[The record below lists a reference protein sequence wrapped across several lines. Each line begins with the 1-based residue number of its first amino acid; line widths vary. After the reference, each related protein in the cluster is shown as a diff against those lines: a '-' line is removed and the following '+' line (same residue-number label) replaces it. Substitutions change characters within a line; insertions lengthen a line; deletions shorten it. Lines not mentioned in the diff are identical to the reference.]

1 MQVTV
6 ETGEGLARQVTV
18 ELPPEDIE
26 QQIDQRLRDVA
37 RNARLPGFRPG
48 KVPMRVLRQRF
59 GESVRG
65 EVFGEM
71 VQASFSEAV
80 AKAELR
86 PAGMPE
92 FEADIDQG
100 ARRYAYI
107 AKFEV
112 LPQVSLN
119 SLKDQEI
126 KRPVVEVLDA
136 DLDAMIE
143 RLRKQRKTWTQVER
157 PAASGDR
164 VTISFTG
171 TLDGEAFPGGSAEN
185 RPLELG
191 AGQMVP
197 GFEEQLVGAVAG
209 EERSVEVTFP
219 ADYHAASLAGKQALF
234 SVTIAEV
241 AEPVL
246 PEVDADFVRGF
257 GIEDGD
263 LDKFRA
269 DVRGNMERELKQ
281 RVDSSVKSQVMDALV
296 RANPLDLP
304 AVLVAE
310 EVKVLKAQMRQAAGG
325 ATFDLPD
332 ELFADSAKRRVALG
346 LIVAEI
352 VKQQGLAPDAAR
364 VRATIEEMAASYE
377 TPRDMIDYY
386 YADRQRLASVESLV
400 LEEMVVERMLGEANV
415 KDEPMTFQ
423 ALTETSEVA

>member
-1 MQVTV
+1 M
-6 ETGEGLARQVTV
+6 RV
-18 ELPPEDIE
+18 ELPPEEIE
-26 QQIDQRLRDVA
+26 QQIDKRLRDVA

-71 VQASFSEAV
+71 VQASFSDAV
-80 AKAELR
+80 TKAELR

-100 ARRYAYI
+100 ARRYAYT

-112 LPQVSLN
+112 LPQVALN
-119 SLKDQEI
+119 DLKDHVI
-126 KRPVVEVLDA
+126 KRPIVEVLDA

-157 PAASGDR
+157 PAAKGDR
-164 VTISFTG
+164 LTIAFEG
-171 TLDGEAFPGGSAEN
+171 TIDGEEFPGSSAEN
-185 RPLELG
+185 HPLELG
-191 AGQMVP
+191 SGRMVP

-209 EERSVEVTFP
+209 EERGVTVTFP
-219 ADYHAASLAGKQALF
+219 ENYQAPGLAGKQVMF
-234 SVTIAEV
+234 NVSVAEV

-257 GIEDGD
+257 GIDDGD

-269 DVRGNMERELKQ
+269 DVRDNMQRELRQ
-281 RVDSSVKSQVMDALV
+281 RVDSRLKSQVMDALV
-296 RANPLDLP
+296 EANPLDLP

-310 EVKVLKAQMRQAAGG
+310 EVKVLRAQMRQAAGG
-325 ATFDLPD
+325 ANFDLPD
-332 ELFADSAKRRVALG
+332 ELFTDSAKRRVALG

-352 VKQQGLAPDAAR
+352 VKQQGLSPDPAR
-364 VRATIEEMAASYE
+364 VRATVERMAASYE
-377 TPRDMIDYY
+377 KPQELVDHY

-400 LEEMVVERMLGEANV
+400 LEEMVVELVLKEADV
-415 KDEPMTFQ
+415 QDEPMTFA
-423 ALTETSEVA
+423 ALTETSEAA

>member
-1 MQVTV
+1 
-6 ETGEGLARQVTV
+6 
-18 ELPPEDIE
+18 
-26 QQIDQRLRDVA
+26 
-37 RNARLPGFRPG
+37 
-48 KVPMRVLRQRF
+48 
-59 GESVRG
+59 
-65 EVFGEM
+65 
-71 VQASFSEAV
+71 
-80 AKAELR
+80 
-86 PAGMPE
+86 MPE

-377 TPRDMIDYY
+377 TPRDMVDYY

>member
-6 ETGEGLARQVTV
+6 ETGEGLARQMIV

-71 VQASFSEAV
+71 IKASFSEAV
-80 AKAELR
+80 TQAELR

-100 ARRYAYI
+100 TRRYAYT

-112 LPQVSLN
+112 LPQVKLN
-119 SLKDQEI
+119 SLKDHEI
-126 KRPVVEVLDA
+126 KRPIVEVLED

-157 PAASGDR
+157 PAANGDR
-164 VTISFTG
+164 VMISFTG
-171 TLDGEAFPGGSAEN
+171 TIDGEAFPGGSAEN
-185 RPLELG
+185 HPLELG
-191 AGQMVP
+191 SGQMVP
-197 GFEEQLVGAVAG
+197 GFEEQLIGAVAG
-209 EERSVEVTFP
+209 EERGVDVTFP
-219 ADYHAASLAGKQALF
+219 ENYQAANLAGKQVLF
-234 SVTIAEV
+234 SVTIADV

-257 GIEDGD
+257 GVEDGD

-269 DVRGNMERELKQ
+269 DVRANMERELKQ
-281 RVDSSVKSQVMDALV
+281 RVDSKLKSQVMDALV
-296 RANPLDLP
+296 EANPLDLP

-310 EVKVLKAQMRQAAGG
+310 EVKVLKGQMFQAAGG
-325 ATFDLPD
+325 ASFELPD
-332 ELFADSAKRRVALG
+332 ELFADPAKRRVALG

-352 VKQQGLAPDAAR
+352 VKQQGLSPDAAR
-364 VRATIEEMAASYE
+364 VRATVEGLAASYE
-377 TPRDMIDYY
+377 KPRDMVDYY

-400 LEEMVVERMLGEANV
+400 LEEMVVELMLQEAKV
-415 KDEPMTFQ
+415 QDEPMTFE
-423 ALTETSEVA
+423 ALTETSEAA